1 MGFIAKIEGM
11 SDTIDL
17 NLESVQTVEFSTDTP
32 KDSNA
37 RSTDL
42 GSTLKI
48 TGKILTA
55 VDGDPA
61 DSTVKLS
68 LWSMVPVEKAD
79 CYRKVTVDV
88 ISAGQVV
95 RQINMP
101 NAFVVNYEETYGD
114 TEGVGTFILV
124 MKQKKD
130 KLSKIELNGGYPV
143 A

>member
-1 MGFIAKIEGM
+1 MGFIVKVESAAE
-11 SDTIDL
+11 TINL
-17 NLESVQTVEFSTDTP
+17 SLESVETVEFSTDTP

-42 GSTLKI
+42 GATLKV

-61 DSTVKLS
+61 DSTVNLS

-95 RQINMP
+95 RQMVLP
-101 NAFVVNYEETYGD
+101 NAFVVDYEETYGD
-114 TEGVGTFILV
+114 TEGVGTFVLT

-130 KLSKIELNGGYPV
+130 KLAKIELNGGYP
-143 A
+143 AA

>member
-1 MGFIAKIEGM
+1 MGFIVKIE
-11 SDTIDL
+11 SSSETINL
-17 NLESVQTVEFSTDTP
+17 NLESVQTVEFTTDTP

-42 GSTLKI
+42 GSTLKL

-61 DSTVKLS
+61 DSTVNLS

-79 CYRKVTVDV
+79 CYRKITVDV

-95 RQINMP
+95 RQIVMP
-101 NAFVVNYEETYGD
+101 NAFVVDYEETYGD
-114 TEGVGTFILV
+114 TEGVGTFSLIV
-124 MKQKKD
+124 KQKKD
-130 KLSKIELNGGYPV
+130 KLAGITLNGGYPV
-143 A
+143 

>member
-1 MGFIAKIEGM
+1 MGFIVKIE
-11 SDTIDL
+11 SSSETIDL
-17 NLESVQTVEFSTDTP
+17 NLQSVETVEFTTDTP

-42 GSTLKI
+42 GATLKI

-95 RQINMP
+95 RQILMP
-101 NAFVVNYEETYGD
+101 NAFVVDYEETYGD
-114 TEGVGTFILV
+114 TEGVGTFSLI

-130 KLSKIELNGGYPV
+130 KLSGIVLNGGYP
-143 A
+143 AA

>member
-1 MGFIAKIEGM
+1 MGFIVKIE
-11 SDTIDL
+11 SAAETINL
-17 NLESVQTVEFSTDTP
+17 SLESVQKVDFSTDTP

-42 GSTLKI
+42 GATLTI
-48 TGKILTA
+48 AGKILTA

-61 DSTVKLS
+61 DSTVNLS

-95 RQINMP
+95 RQLYFP
-101 NAFVVNYEETYGD
+101 NAFVVDYQEVYGD
-114 TEGVGTFILV
+114 TEGVGTFQLIL
-124 MKQKKD
+124 KQKKD
-130 KLSKIELNGGYPV
+130 KLANVELNGGYP

>member
-1 MGFIAKIEGM
+1 MGFIVKIE
-11 SDTIDL
+11 SSSETIDL
-17 NLESVQTVEFSTDTP
+17 NIESVETVEFSTDTP

-68 LWSMVPVEKAD
+68 LWSMVPVEKAE

-95 RQINMP
+95 RQILMP
-101 NAFVVNYEETYGD
+101 NAFVVDYEETYGD
-114 TEGVGTFILV
+114 TEGVGTFCLTV
-124 MKQKKD
+124 KQKKD
-130 KLSKIELNGGYPV
+130 KLAGVVLNGGYP

>member
-1 MGFIAKIEGM
+1 MGFIVKIE
-11 SDTIDL
+11 SSSESIDL

-95 RQINMP
+95 RQILMP
-101 NAFVVNYEETYGD
+101 NAFVVDYEEIYGD
-114 TEGVGTFILV
+114 TEGVGTFSLIV
-124 MKQKKD
+124 KQKKD
-130 KLSKIELNGGYPV
+130 KLAGIVLNGGYP
-143 A
+143 AA

>member
-1 MGFIAKIEGM
+1 MGFIVKVE
-11 SDTIDL
+11 SSSETIDL
-17 NLESVQTVEFSTDTP
+17 SLESIQTVEFSTDTP

-95 RQINMP
+95 RQINLP
-101 NAFVVNYEETYGD
+101 NAFVVDYQETYGD
-114 TEGVGTFILV
+114 TEGVGTFSLIV
-124 MKQKKD
+124 KQKKD
-130 KLSKIELNGGYPV
+130 KLANIVLNGGYP
-143 A
+143 AA

>member
-1 MGFIAKIEGM
+1 MGFLVKIE
-11 SDTIDL
+11 SLSETINL
-17 NLESVQTVEFSTDTP
+17 NLESVQTVDFSTDTP
-32 KDSNA
+32 EDSNA

-42 GSTLKI
+42 GATLTI

-55 VDGDPA
+55 VDGDAA
-61 DSTVKLS
+61 DSTVNLS

-95 RQINMP
+95 RQLLFP
-101 NAFVVNYEETYGD
+101 NAFVIDYKEIYGD
-114 TEGVGTFILV
+114 AEGVGTFALIL
-124 MKQKKD
+124 KQKKD
-130 KLSKIELNGGYPV
+130 KLASIELNGGYP

>member
-1 MGFIAKIEGM
+1 MGFIVKIE
-11 SDTIDL
+11 SSSETIDL
-17 NLESVQTVEFSTDTP
+17 SLESVQTVEFTTDTP

-79 CYRKVTVDV
+79 CYRKVTIEV

-95 RQINMP
+95 RQFNLP
-101 NAFVVNYEETYGD
+101 NAFVVDYQETYGD
-114 TEGVGTFILV
+114 TEGVGSFSLIV
-124 MKQKKD
+124 KQKKD
-130 KLSKIELNGGYPV
+130 KLANIVLNGGYP
-143 A
+143 AA

>member
-1 MGFIAKIEGM
+1 MGFIVKIE
-11 SDTIDL
+11 SSSETIDL
-17 NLESVQTVEFSTDTP
+17 NLQSVETVEFTTDTP

-42 GSTLKI
+42 GATLKI

-68 LWSMVPVEKAD
+68 LWSMVPVEKAE
-79 CYRKVTVDV
+79 CYRKITVDV

-95 RQINMP
+95 RQVLMP
-101 NAFVVNYEETYGD
+101 NAFVVDYEETYGNM
-114 TEGVGTFILV
+114 EGVGTFSLIV
-124 MKQKKD
+124 KQKKD
-130 KLSKIELNGGYPV
+130 KLSGIVLNGGYP
-143 A
+143 AA

>member
-1 MGFIAKIEGM
+1 MGFIVKVE
-11 SDTIDL
+11 SSSETIDL
-17 NLESVQTVEFSTDTP
+17 SLESIQTVEFSTDTP

-95 RQINMP
+95 RQINLP
-101 NAFVVNYEETYGD
+101 NAFVVDYQETYGD
-114 TEGVGTFILV
+114 TEGVGTFSLV
-124 MKQKKD
+124 VKQKKD
-130 KLSKIELNGGYPV
+130 KLANVVLNGGYP
-143 A
+143 AA

>member
-1 MGFIAKIEGM
+1 MGFIVKIE
-11 SDTIDL
+11 SSAETINL
-17 NLESVQTVEFSTDTP
+17 NLESVQTVDFSTDTP

-42 GSTLKI
+42 GATLTI
-48 TGKILTA
+48 SGKILTA

-61 DSTVKLS
+61 DSTVNLS

-95 RQINMP
+95 RQIFLP
-101 NAFVVNYEETYGD
+101 NAFVVDYQETYGD
-114 TEGVGTFILV
+114 TEGVGAFT
-124 MKQKKD
+124 
-130 KLSKIELNGGYPV
+130 
-143 A
+143 

>member
-1 MGFIAKIEGM
+1 MGFIVKVE
-11 SDTIDL
+11 SSSETIDL
-17 NLESVQTVEFSTDTP
+17 SLESIQTVEFSTDTP

-42 GSTLKI
+42 GSTVKI

-79 CYRKVTVDV
+79 CYRKLTVDV

-95 RQINMP
+95 RQINLP
-101 NAFVVNYEETYGD
+101 NAFVVDYQETYGD
-114 TEGVGTFILV
+114 TEGVGTFSLIV
-124 MKQKKD
+124 KQKKD
-130 KLSKIELNGGYPV
+130 KLANIVLNGGYP
-143 A
+143 AA